1 MYNTALKGESVHRK
15 YRLSVITVAAIFL
28 LNVIATLMTSCVGEK
43 GGSNYT
49 LVFADVGQGDAAFVV
64 SDDGSAVLIDCG
76 TAEYSVKLIAE
87 MKKYRVKR
95 IYTIFLSHAHDD
107 HFGGLFDVLS
117 EFDVG
122 KVVMPECSFDG
133 SAGSK
138 FDLWVKNGLKV
149 VYTVCGD
156 VYEPI
161 GCRVNV
167 LSPERVEDGGGNE
180 DSAVMMMSI
189 GKLRVLFTGDAGFVT
204 EEFLTEKYG
213 KGLAADILKVGHHG
227 SAGSSGENFLSAV
240 APTVAV
246 ISVGRS
252 NGFGLPSGNALERIG
267 NTGAAIYRTDLD
279 GTVVF
284 HVDKSGYRPKK

>member
-1 MYNTALKGESVHRK
+1 MYNTVSKDEPVYEKFRI
-15 YRLSVITVAAIFL
+15 SVIAIRAICL
-28 LNVIATLMTSCVGEK
+28 LNAIVMLLVSCAGK
-43 GGSNYT
+43 KSDNNYT
-49 LVFADVGQGDAAFVV
+49 LVFADVGQGDAAFAV
-64 SDDGSAVLIDCG
+64 SDGGSAVLIDCG

-95 IYTIFLSHAHDD
+95 IDTIFLSHAHDD
-107 HFGGLFDVLS
+107 HFGGLFDILS

-122 KVVMPECSFDG
+122 RIIMPECSLEG

-138 FDLWVKNGLKV
+138 FDLWVRNGLKV

-161 GCRVNV
+161 GCSVKV
-167 LSPERVEDGGGNE
+167 LSPESVENGGGNE
-180 DSAVMMMSI
+180 DSAVIMMSI
-189 GKLRVLFTGDAGFVT
+189 GKLRVLFTGDAGLKT
-204 EEFLTEKYG
+204 EEHLVEKYG
-213 KGLAADILKVGHHG
+213 EGLAADIIKIGHHG
-227 SAGSSGENFLSAV
+227 SAGSSDGRFLLTV

-252 NGFGLPSGNALERIG
+252 NGFGLPSDAALERVR
-267 NTGAAIYRTDLD
+267 NVGAAIYRTDLD

-284 HVDKSGYRPKK
+284 LVDDSGYRLKR

>member
-1 MYNTALKGESVHRK
+1 MHNTVSKGKSVYKK
-15 YRLSVITVAAIFL
+15 YGISAIAIRVICL
-28 LNVIATLMTSCVGEK
+28 LNVIVMLMTSCAGK
-43 GGSNYT
+43 NKDGNYT

-64 SDDGSAVLIDCG
+64 SGDGSAVLIDCG

-95 IYTIFLSHAHDD
+95 IDTIFLSHAHDD

-117 EFDVG
+117 EFEVG
-122 KVVMPECSFDG
+122 KVVMPECSFEG

-138 FDLWVKNGLKV
+138 FCLWVKNGLKV

-156 VYEPI
+156 VYETI
-161 GCRVNV
+161 GCSVNV
-167 LSPERVEDGGGNE
+167 LSPERVENGGGNE
-180 DSAVMMMSI
+180 DSAVMVMSI

-204 EEFLTEKYG
+204 EEFLAEKYG
-213 KGLAADILKVGHHG
+213 KGLTADILKVGHHG
-227 SAGSSGENFLSAV
+227 SAGSSGENFLSVV

-252 NGFGLPSGNALERIG
+252 NGFGLPSGAVLERIG
-267 NTGAAIYRTDLD
+267 NIGATIYRTDLD
-279 GTVVF
+279 GNIVF
-284 HVDKSGYRPKK
+284 LVDESGYRLKR